1 MNARPSVA
9 TAAARIAGPAG
20 GVGIGAEGEGEEVV
34 DERRLAGPA
43 RAMDEERPGCPA
55 TAPGA
60 QRESPRRWLPNAQ
73 EAGRGRLDHGFG
85 V

>member
-1 MNARPSVA
+1 MDARPSVA
-9 TAAARIAGPAG
+9 TAAAGIAGPAG

-43 RAMDEERPGCPA
+43 RAVDEERAGRPA

-60 QRESPRRWLPNAQ
+60 QREPPRRWLPNAQ